1 MTTPGK
7 TPLADCVGTPPNAS
21 LGGEMEILVS
31 GVSSPRSEAV
41 SSPSSEASLGE
52 VPRRGGGGPR

>member
-1 MTTPGK
+1 MMTPGK
-7 TPLADCVGTPPNAS
+7 IPLADWVGTPPNAS
-21 LGGEMEILVS
+21 QGGEMEILVS
-31 GVSSPRSEAV
+31 GV